1 MSEEKNYLVVG
12 LGNPGPEYA
21 YTRHN
26 IGFRILENWLL
37 NLSLTDNS
45 PVDKLKFSQ
54 KHQAKLGIIKLDNR
68 KIIVAEPQTFM
79 NNSGFTV
86 ASLQKYYHIPPK
98 NILVIQDE
106 LDLPLGQIKISR
118 SAGPAGHKGVKS
130 IIQQLGSN
138 DFSRLRLGIAPKE
151 KQKIK
156 QKDFVLSKF
165 SPAEEK
171 IIDQILPLSNEIITY
186 FIKHG
191 FSATANKFNN
201 FNNLTKGKNLEK

>member
-26 IGFRILENWLL
+26 IGFRILENWLFNL
-37 NLSLTDNS
+37 NLTDNS
-45 PVDKLKFSQ
+45 PIDKLKFNQ
-54 KHQAKLGIIKLDNR
+54 KHQAKLGIIKLNNR
-68 KIIVAEPQTFM
+68 KIIAAEPQTFM
-79 NNSGFTV
+79 NNSGSAV
-86 ASLQKYYHIPPK
+86 ASLQKYYRIPLE

-106 LDLPLGQIKISR
+106 LDLPLGQVRISR
-118 SAGPAGHKGVKS
+118 SSGPAGHNGLKS

-156 QKDFVLSKF
+156 QKDFVLNKF
-165 SPAEEK
+165 SPTEEK

-201 FNNLTKGKNLEK
+201 PDSLARNKSLEK